1 LSSGLTGG
9 QVGQHLAVGC
19 TEEYA
24 YLSEKLLSENV
35 NPLRTSKEFNPA
47 EQLQVFNRAERLTHY
62 LIVTNDCSTVLGI
75 DCAASP
81 RGVLLMFIASSFL
94 KVFSLQLLHG
104 LIFVFR
110 RLSSSLIF
118 FRFHL
123 RPLVLGFFF
132 LEGGSSSARAS

>member
-1 LSSGLTGG
+1 MG
-9 QVGQHLAVGC
+9 
-19 TEEYA
+19 
-24 YLSEKLLSENV
+24 
-35 NPLRTSKEFNPA
+35 NPA
-47 EQLQVFNRAERLTHY
+47 EQLEVFNRAERLTHY
-62 LIVTNDCSTVLGI
+62 LIVANDCSTILGI

-123 RPLVLGFFF
+123 RVYDPWYWASFFSKEARARRGRVERAR
-132 LEGGSSSARAS
+132 LSGSSVFFIFSIFSRSSVRTHWGNR